1 METSTLTCLASQW
14 AGLYMLRFLMLEGV
28 FERTVRSCFAEAFR
42 CHCHL
47 QCRIC
52 FGLGDGQDTEGFSN
66 IGVSL
71 ACCNYFYTKVRSQM
85 TSVGDL
91 WHVRISK
98 LISETNLQ
106 IYELVPARYSFYR
119 KVIPKL

>member
-1 METSTLTCLASQW
+1 METSTLTYLASQW
-14 AGLYMLRFLMLEGV
+14 AGLYMLRLLMLESV

-42 CHCHL
+42 CHFHL

-71 ACCNYFYTKVRSQM
+71 GCFHYFYTKVRSQM
-85 TSVGDL
+85 ISGGDF